1 MDYSKTI
8 RNILE
13 AVYLSPNYTEFVYKN
28 ELNHD
33 DVKSVIKYLDENQLF
48 INDEPQ
54 EEQEEQVEDVEVEEV
69 N

>member
-13 AVYLSPNYTEFVYKN
+13 AVYLSPNYAEFVYKN
-28 ELNHD
+28 ELEHD
-33 DVKSVIKYLDENQLF
+33 NIKSVIKYLNENELF
-48 INDEPQ
+48 IDDGTK
-54 EEQEEQVEDVEVEEV
+54 EEQVEDVEVEEV